1 MEHTFYYSIVRQRM
15 SEGAA
20 IQSRHRQSKLCQ
32 CRTVSRCDL
41 YNDGFLPAPWLAPFS
56 LLFDILFCRV
66 WLADGWHIGMSRK
79 GTCILSYQFPYFDDR
94 IGQAQRRV
102 VLDCA
107 GFKPPRETASSVRQN
122 LRSIRRSASISLLN
136 PWQISTMLIHR
147 WVLSYPDAFGVGKTR
162 ASPVYKRTS
171 EMPCR
176 LSPQVGILNGKA
188 RKMPS
193 VQQLTSDSICF
204 RVNMLEG
211 IAHRDYNEANRQYF
225 MVRFQPVKKRN
236 REANFHSKWGTLIG
250 PNAFHQYRRTLPR
263 WSVMWNSGQGL
274 FLLSKRRAASNHI
287 DYWSPSLR

>member
-1 MEHTFYYSIVRQRM
+1 MEQIISYSVVRQRM

-41 YNDGFLPAPWLAPFS
+41 YDDGFLPAPWLAPFS

-79 GTCILSYQFPYFDDR
+79 GTCILSYQFPYFDGR
-94 IGQAQRRV
+94 IGQCQRRV

-122 LRSIRRSASISLLN
+122 LRINRRSANISLLD

-147 WVLSYPDAFGVGKTR
+147 WVLCYPDAFGVGKTR
-162 ASPVYKRTS
+162 ASPVDKRTTG
-171 EMPCR
+171 MPSR
-176 LSPQVGILNGKA
+176 LSPPVGILQGKA
-188 RKMPS
+188 RMEPS

-211 IAHRDYNEANRQYF
+211 IAHRDYDEANRQYF

-236 REANFHSKWGTLIG
+236 RETNFHSMWGSLIG
-250 PNAFHQYRRTLPR
+250 PNAFHQYRGIEKVRIKCIRT
-263 WSVMWNSGQGL
+263 
-274 FLLSKRRAASNHI
+274 
-287 DYWSPSLR
+287 

>member
-1 MEHTFYYSIVRQRM
+1 MEQIISYSVVRQRM

-41 YNDGFLPAPWLAPFS
+41 YDDGFLPAPWLAPFS

-66 WLADGWHIGMSRK
+66 WLADGWHIVLSRK
-79 GTCILSYQFPYFDDR
+79 GTCILSYQFPYFDGR
-94 IGQAQRRV
+94 IGQCQRRV

-122 LRSIRRSASISLLN
+122 LRINRRSANISLLD

-147 WVLSYPDAFGVGKTR
+147 WVLCYPDAFGVGKTR
-162 ASPVYKRTS
+162 ASPVDKRTTG
-171 EMPCR
+171 MPSR
-176 LSPQVGILNGKA
+176 LSPPVGILQGKA
-188 RKMPS
+188 RMEPS

-211 IAHRDYNEANRQYF
+211 IAHRDYDEANRQYF

-236 REANFHSKWGTLIG
+236 REANFHSMWGTLIG
-250 PNAFHQYRRTLPR
+250 PNAFHQYRGIEKVRIKCIRT
-263 WSVMWNSGQGL
+263 
-274 FLLSKRRAASNHI
+274 
-287 DYWSPSLR
+287 

>member
-41 YNDGFLPAPWLAPFS
+41 YNDGLLPAPWLAPFS
-56 LLFDILFCRV
+56 LLFNNLFCRI
-66 WLADGWHIGMSRK
+66 WLADRWHIVMSRK
-79 GTCILSYQFPYFDDR
+79 RTCILSYQFPYFDGR
-94 IGQAQRRV
+94 KGQAPTRG
-102 VLDCA
+102 VLESA
-107 GFKPPRETASSVRQN
+107 GFEPTRGTATSARQI
-122 LRSIRRSASISLLN
+122 LRIIRHSANISLLD
-136 PWQISTMLIHR
+136 PWQISTWFIHK

-162 ASPVYKRTS
+162 ASPVYKRTAG
-171 EMPCR
+171 MPSR
-176 LSPQVGILNGKA
+176 LSPLVGILNGKA
-188 RKMPS
+188 LKMPS

-211 IAHRDYNEANRQYF
+211 IAHRDYDEANGQYF

-250 PNAFHQYRRTLPR
+250 PKAFHQYRG
-263 WSVMWNSGQGL
+263 M
-274 FLLSKRRAASNHI
+274 KRCG
-287 DYWSPSLR
+287 